1 MINDL
6 TTWYYSIR
14 FVLSFAAAAG
24 VFGLLIRKKRY
35 AAVTV
40 VFPFVI
46 LAVSYI
52 VLTLFP
58 AEKWLLR
65 FDTPQEAFRYYS
77 RMNILRIDERENCA
91 LIVAETH
98 TNDTEKTQ
106 EGGGY
111 TFYILTKQNGGWRIN
126 PFTPK
131 RYYALSS
138 DKTKSVFLQKMHV
151 PDTEDCF
158 IVCPS
163 RYHNGVPVEHISD
176 NRNSTFQF
184 FDVPVTNAKDFYYA
198 LVNDVDE
205 NYECYV
211 DGETIRFD
219 RS

>member
-24 VFGLLIRKKRY
+24 VFGLLIRKKRH

-77 RMNILRIDERENCA
+77 RMNILRIDERENGA

-111 TFYILTKQNGGWRIN
+111 TFYILTKQNGGWSQKEITHCHR
-126 PFTPK
+126 
-131 RYYALSS
+131 
-138 DKTKSVFLQKMHV
+138 TKQ
-151 PDTEDCF
+151 
-158 IVCPS
+158 
-163 RYHNGVPVEHISD
+163 N
-176 NRNSTFQF
+176 QF
-184 FDVPVTNAKDFYYA
+184 FSKKFTSPIREIVLSFAPSVITTVSRWNTSVTT
-198 LVNDVDE
+198 
-205 NYECYV
+205 
-211 DGETIRFD
+211 ETVHFNFLMFLLPMQRIFTMHW
-219 RS
+219 